1 MTRRL
6 NDKNRGSEADALKQE
21 AAKRKHAM
29 AQLQKALDNFNAI
42 FENSPDA
49 LMIIDAIKGEILKAN
64 QMVTL
69 LFGYKASELKGKNF
83 KILFPANQDK
93 PQKEN
98 LQEPPPLESVFTQ
111 QFRCADGSM
120 RYMDMTSSIIKMD
133 HGISILAAFRDI
145 SKRVRME
152 KKLRESR
159 QKHLQFHRLVRL
171 ITDYASDYIWAK
183 DREQHYLFVNRT
195 MSENLLNCSD
205 PEDAIGKREASFIKL
220 IKARPSLK
228 PDDQTAHQGP
238 SVSEPLDKPLK
249 YLKEGIVNGKY
260 FIMDVHESPIFNE
273 KRQIIGTVGIGRDIT
288 EQIKVKKGQTS
299 GNEEKQHDVSLS
311 TYKNIIHDFNTL
323 VDEMTQ
329 MIVMAQL
336 EIKSAN
342 SERRCLQRALELA
355 QQSSSL
361 MERFHLRQSAT
372 APQTTREDASKGRER
387 ILFVDIEEAGAEVS
401 KQILEH
407 LGYQTEAG
415 SDPEKAL
422 DEFRSSPNDFDLVI
436 TDMTLPKM
444 SGETLATEILKIRP
458 DIPIIF
464 CTTGY
469 THRQIDM
476 NMGVSG
482 IAATLVKP
490 LVMSEIASTVRN
502 VLDKRNMNA

>member
-6 NDKNRGSEADALKQE
+6 NDKNMGSEADALKQE
-21 AAKRKHAM
+21 AAKRKHAE

-171 ITDYASDYIWAK
+171 ITDHASDYIWAK
-183 DREQHYLFVNRT
+183 DQDRQYIFVNRT
-195 MSENLLNCSD
+195 MCENLLNRND
-205 PEDAIGKREASFIKL
+205 PEEAIGKSEAFFIKPV
-220 IKARPSLK
+220 KARKPLK
-228 PDDQTAHQGP
+228 SDDKTAHEDQ
-238 SVSEPLDKPLK
+238 SIAEPLDKPVK
-249 YLKEGIVNGKY
+249 YLKEGVINDKY
-260 FIMDVHESPIFNE
+260 FAMDVHESPIFNE

-288 EQIKVKKGQTS
+288 ARIEIQKRETPDKV
-299 GNEEKQHDVSLS
+299 EKQRDASLS
-311 TYKNIIHDFNTL
+311 TYRNIIQDFKTL
-323 VDEMTQ
+323 VDEISQ
-329 MIVMAQL
+329 MIVMAQS
-336 EIKSAN
+336 ESKSAN
-342 SERRCLQRALELA
+342 SVRRRLQKALELA
-355 QQSSSL
+355 QQSSGL
-361 MERFHLRQSAT
+361 MERFRPRQRST
-372 APQTTREDASKGRER
+372 APQTTREDASKCQER

-422 DEFRSSPNDFDLVI
+422 DEFRSCPNDFDLVI

-469 THRQIDM
+469 THPQKEM
-476 NMGVSG
+476 HMGVSG